1 MNWAKIWMDLFGTTT
16 LWGLDMGFWV
26 SMGVVALI
34 VILMN
39 VIFWC
44 LKPKKQNPNA
54 DKNKNLFKEKNGY

>member
-1 MNWAKIWMDLFGTTT
+1 MNWTKIWIDLFGTTT

-26 SMGVVALI
+26 SISVVILI

-44 LKPKKQNPNA
+44 IKPKKSSR
-54 DKNKNLFKEKNGY
+54 LIS